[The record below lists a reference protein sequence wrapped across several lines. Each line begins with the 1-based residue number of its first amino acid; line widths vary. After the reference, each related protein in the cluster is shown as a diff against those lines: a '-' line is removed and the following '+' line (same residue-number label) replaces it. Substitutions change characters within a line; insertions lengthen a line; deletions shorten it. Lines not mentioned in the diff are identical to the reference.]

1 MISFTVYLFAYHLKK
16 MEMSF
21 QDVGNGLIFTLGK
34 TWLGVS
40 KVAFESPLIIFFAI
54 LTIIKP

>member
-1 MISFTVYLFAYHLKK
+1 